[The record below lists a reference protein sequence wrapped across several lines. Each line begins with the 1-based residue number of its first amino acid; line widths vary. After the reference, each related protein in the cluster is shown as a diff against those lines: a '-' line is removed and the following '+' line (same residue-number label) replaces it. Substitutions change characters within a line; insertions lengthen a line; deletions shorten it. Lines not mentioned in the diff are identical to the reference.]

1 MYILAFTIIV
11 FLKMAINK
19 YSFTSEYHNI
29 SMVSKKIKSFLLKE
43 RVALEISDPILICLM
58 EALNNSIEHSYLE
71 APGNNIDV
79 IISLSKTK
87 VEIDIMETGIP
98 RTNFDKPKLQFDP
111 NDLSSA
117 PEGGMG
123 LYIIDSLMDSV
134 SYTSEKGVNTTSF
147 SKRIK

>member
-1 MYILAFTIIV
+1 
-11 FLKMAINK
+11 MAIIK
-19 YSFTSEYHNI
+19 FSITSEYHNI
-29 SMVSKKIKSFLLKE
+29 SMVSKKIKTFLLRQ
-43 RVALEISDPILICLM
+43 RVDVEISDPILICLM

-71 APGNNIDV
+71 KSGNNIDV
-79 IISLSKTK
+79 IVSISKTK

-98 RTNFDKPKLQFDP
+98 RTNFDKPKLQFNPD
-111 NDLSSA
+111 DLSTA

-123 LYIIDSLMDSV
+123 LYIIDNLMDSV

>member
-1 MYILAFTIIV
+1 
-11 FLKMAINK
+11 
-19 YSFTSEYHNI
+19 
-29 SMVSKKIKSFLLKE
+29 MVSKKIKTFLLRQ
-43 RVALEISDPILICLM
+43 RVDVEISDPILICLM

-71 APGNNIDV
+71 KSGNNIDV
-79 IISLSKTK
+79 IVSISKTK

-98 RTNFDKPKLQFDP
+98 RTNFDKPKLQFNPD
-111 NDLSSA
+111 DLSTA

-123 LYIIDSLMDSV
+123 LYIIDNLMDSV

>member
-1 MYILAFTIIV
+1 
-11 FLKMAINK
+11 MAINK
-19 YSFTSEYHNI
+19 FSITSEYHNI
-29 SMVSKKIKSFLLKE
+29 STVSRKIKTFLLKE
-43 RVALEISDPILICLM
+43 RIDKEISDPVLISLM

-71 APGNNIDV
+71 EPGNNIDI
-79 IISLSKTK
+79 IISASKTK
-87 VEIDIMETGIP
+87 VEVDIMETGIA

-111 NDLSSA
+111 NDLSTA

-134 SYTSEKGVNTTSF
+134 SYVSEKGVNTTSF

>member
-1 MYILAFTIIV
+1 
-11 FLKMAINK
+11 MAIIK
-19 YSFTSEYHNI
+19 FSITSEYHNI
-29 SMVSKKIKSFLLKE
+29 SMVSKKIKTFLLKE
-43 RVALEISDPILICLM
+43 RVDLAISDPVLISLM

-71 APGNNIDV
+71 ESGNNIDV
-79 IISLSKTK
+79 IVSATKTK

-111 NDLSSA
+111 DDLSTA

-123 LYIIDSLMDSV
+123 LYIIDSLMDTV

-147 SKRIK
+147 NKRIK

>member
-1 MYILAFTIIV
+1 
-11 FLKMAINK
+11 MAITK
-19 YSFTSEYHNI
+19 FSITSEYHNI
-29 SMVSKKIKSFLLKE
+29 SIVSRKIKSFFLKQ
-43 RVALEISDPILICLM
+43 RVNLELSDPILIALM

-71 APGNNIDV
+71 ESGNNID
-79 IISLSKTK
+79 IIITISKTK
-87 VEIDIMETGIP
+87 VGIDIIETGIP

-111 NDLSSA
+111 NDLSTA

-134 SYTSEKGVNTTSF
+134 TYTSEKGVNTTSF